1 MTQQCAECGEGMAL
15 MFVKDN
21 PNTGIAY
28 NVYACDGC
36 LSICRQDVWKNAGTI
51 WITGEG
57 TISRGETIQPL
68 VEMVRIED
76 VACGDWIRQGVN
88 VWQVA
93 GIITPADD
101 HSSRILDL
109 TIGASTYRVKM
120 SSASEIERVQPPVGD

>member
-1 MTQQCAECGEGMAL
+1 MSNQTYTIDEIKA
-15 MFVKDN
+15 
-21 PNTGIAY
+21 AY

-36 LSICRQDVWKNAGTI
+36 LSIYRQDVWKNAGKI

-120 SSASEIERVQPPVGD
+120 SSTSEIERVQPPVGD